1 MDSDMNKIGFSKNIY
16 ADALSMIGRGV
27 KLICKETLRL
37 INKAVH
43 CQPYIFMVGEA
54 MLLIVAAFIY
64 TGTTRAERDYANKQ
78 SVIMQGKVDS
88 LEVVNSYYQHRI
100 NNLGR

>member
-1 MDSDMNKIGFSKNIY
+1 MNKIGFTKNIY
-16 ADALSMIGRGV
+16 ADAFSMIGRGV

-43 CQPYIFMVGEA
+43 CQPYIFMAGEA
-54 MLLIVAAFIY
+54 MLLIVVAFIY

-88 LEVVNSYYQHRI
+88 LEVVNSYYLHRI